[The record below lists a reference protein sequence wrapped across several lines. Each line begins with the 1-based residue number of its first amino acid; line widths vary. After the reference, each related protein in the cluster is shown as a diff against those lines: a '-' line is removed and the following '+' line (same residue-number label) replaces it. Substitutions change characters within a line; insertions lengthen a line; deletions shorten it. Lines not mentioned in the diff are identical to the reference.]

1 MTFHRMSWYYDSHIH
16 LSDPFYRQDL
26 DYIISGMKK
35 INLKACCVS
44 MNPADSQDTLDIS
57 KLSDLI
63 LPFIGMHPECANDD
77 LDKMIEMINQNHNF
91 ISGIGEIGLD
101 PTYSQD
107 KSDYTRQIHVF
118 ETLLS
123 LAEKYHKPVSIH
135 SRKSLDDIFQV
146 MTSYDT
152 KHALLHW
159 FDGSKKQLQKA
170 MDMDFFVSFGPV
182 MIYANDKQ
190 ILLSNT
196 MKSKILV
203 ETDGPV
209 RFSRCFEMKS
219 AQISFIPSVIFCASK
234 IIGKSFDEM
243 SSLLESNSKAYLGI

>member
-1 MTFHRMSWYYDSHIH
+1 MTWLFDSHIH
-16 LSDPFYRQDL
+16 LSDSVYSPEIDFILTQMDSL
-26 DYIISGMKK
+26 K
-35 INLKACCVS
+35 IKACCVS
-44 MNPADSQDTLDIS
+44 MNFENSISTLSLS
-57 KLSDLI
+57 KKSSLV
-63 LPFIGMHPECANDD
+63 LPFIGIHPECANDND
-77 LDKMIEMINQNHNF
+77 LEKINDLIELNQNV

-101 PTYSQD
+101 PTYCKNND
-107 KSDYTRQIHVF
+107 DTHRQIHVF
-118 ETLLS
+118 ESLLS
-123 LAEKYHKPVSIH
+123 SAEKFHKPVSIH
-135 SRKSLDDIFQV
+135 SRKSLDDVFEI

-190 ILLSNT
+190 SLLSKANE
-196 MKSKILV
+196 SKILV

-219 AQISFIPSVIFCASK
+219 GQISFIPSVIFCASK
-234 IIGKSFDEM
+234 VLEKTFDDM
-243 SSLLESNSKAYLGI
+243 SCLLEENTKRYLRI